1 MCRFGFELI
10 EWFFNKNNVKL
21 TVLDKQDKSP
31 EQEFTEDILAIL
43 QVFACR
49 WNGKR
54 RYNLKDKKNKITVD
68 INTEESI
75 SEME

>member
-1 MCRFGFELI
+1 VVYEQ
-10 EWFFNKNNVKL
+10 
-21 TVLDKQDKSP
+21 TDKSP

-54 RYNLKDKKNKITVD
+54 KYHINKNKEVQIEVKQLTK
-68 INTEESI
+68 EEIKDVGS
-75 SEME
+75 SLPDDLQQSN